1 METKIVEKPEIGDP
15 TIAITFLFTMIT
27 ILYWG
32 MFQGILKNNTILI
45 IGLTQLACFPG
56 YIIGSIIYFVRG
68 DALNGSVY
76 MIFAT
81 LFAGVGGLANIA
93 TYVGVLNGLGLDGSV
108 SSMAFLWGGLALIPV
123 CIVKRKEPIL
133 PLSMFVVATLFLIV
147 YPLVVLGYLPLTLM
161 VVVKWMALWIAVE
174 GLYSLMSGI
183 MILGGCKGL
192 PMGPS
197 IIK

>member
-1 METKIVEKPEIGDP
+1 MEAKIVKKREIGDP
-15 TIAITFLFTMIT
+15 GITITFLFTMIT

-32 MFQGILKNNTILI
+32 MFQGIFKNNAILI
-45 IGLTQLACFPG
+45 VGLTQLACFPG
-56 YIIGSIIYFVRG
+56 YIIGSIIYFIRG
-68 DALNGSVY
+68 DTLYGSVY

-81 LFAGVGGLANIA
+81 LFTGVGGLANIA
-93 TYVGVLNGLGLDGSV
+93 TYVGILNGWGLDGSV

-133 PLSMFVVATLFLIV
+133 PLSMFVVATFFLIG
-147 YPLVVLGYLPLTLM
+147 YPLIVLGCLPLTLM
-161 VVVKWMALWIAVE
+161 VVVKWMALWIAVD

-192 PMGPS
+192 PMGSS

>member
-1 METKIVEKPEIGDP
+1 
-15 TIAITFLFTMIT
+15 
-27 ILYWG
+27 
-32 MFQGILKNNTILI
+32 MFQGIFKDNAILI
-45 IGLTQLACFPG
+45 IGLTQLACFRG

-68 DALNGSVY
+68 DTLYGSVY

-81 LFAGVGGLANIA
+81 LFAGVGSLANIA
-93 TYVGVLNGLGLDGSV
+93 IYVGGINGWGLDGSV

-133 PLSMFVVATLFLIV
+133 PLSMFVVATLFLIG
-147 YPLVVLGYLPLTLM
+147 YPLVVIGYLPLTLM

-174 GLYSLMSGI
+174 GLYSLMSELL
-183 MILGGCKGL
+183 MLGGCKGL